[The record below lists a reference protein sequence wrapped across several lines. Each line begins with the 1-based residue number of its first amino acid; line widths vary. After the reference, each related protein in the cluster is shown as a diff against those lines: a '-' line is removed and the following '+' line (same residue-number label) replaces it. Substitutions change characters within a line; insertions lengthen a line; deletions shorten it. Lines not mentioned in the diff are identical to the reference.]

1 MEKKILPY
9 LFLYAFTIIS
19 TYFHIEYIN
28 NNTNIFDFDNLPDLI
43 VDNLPDLSK
52 SKFFHK
58 IVDYSLFA
66 WCMPILINSQF
77 KELSIFVFKMFSIIL
92 FLRTLTKSFT
102 ILPSQDNN
110 CKNDSKD
117 PFCYLNGYCNDKIF
131 SGHTSIS
138 LLVIL
143 TAIDNKIIDGY
154 NIPLVIILHILYA
167 LLILASRNHY
177 SVDVILSYIITT
189 SIFYNLKNII

>member
-1 MEKKILPY
+1 MEKKILVY
-9 LFLYAFTIIS
+9 LLLYAITFLS

-28 NNTNIFDFDNLPDLI
+28 NNTNISEYKNLPDLI

-52 SKFFHK
+52 SNFTHK
-58 IVDYSLFA
+58 IVDYSLLF
-66 WCMPILINSQF
+66 WCIPILTNSQF
-77 KELSIFVFKMFSIIL
+77 KELSIFVMKMFSIIL

-102 ILPSQDNN
+102 ILPSQNNN

-117 PFCYLNGYCNDKIF
+117 LFCYLNGYCNDKIF
-131 SGHTSIS
+131 SGHTSIT

-143 TAIDNKIIDGY
+143 TAIDNKIIEGN
-154 NIPLVIILHILYA
+154 NIPLVFILHIIYV
-167 LLILASRNHY
+167 LLILSSRNHY